1 MPGRKSRVMS
11 DSFSLADALRHPVA
25 DKRIEILRL
34 IDVTGSISQ
43 ASRDAGISYKAAWQ
57 AIDTLGNLTGVAL
70 VEKSVGGAGG
80 GGAKL
85 TTDGKRL
92 LEMAM
97 RLDKKRLQLMEEL
110 LQDEKSYE
118 TGWSLLGIQTSLRNQ
133 LPCSVRSLQM
143 TGPIT
148 RVELELRDRSVLSAR
163 ITSTSAELLGL
174 KPGLPV
180 IALCK
185 AVGVNVSRD
194 MSDFDAAASNLLS
207 GVVSRI
213 ASGIEEDELCI
224 DLDSGLQLVGFAP
237 SAQGI
242 ELQERVYALVDESTV
257 VVALFP

>member
-1 MPGRKSRVMS
+1 MN

-34 IDVTGSISQ
+34 IDVVGSISQ
-43 ASRDAGISYKAAWQ
+43 AARQAGISYKAAWQ
-57 AIDTLGNLTGVAL
+57 AIDTLTNLAGVAL

-85 TTDGKRL
+85 TTAGKRL

-97 RLDKKRLQLMEEL
+97 HLEKKRMQLMEEFQQ
-110 LQDEKSYE
+110 QDEKTYGS
-118 TGWSLLGIQTSLRNQ
+118 GLPLLGVQTSMRNQ
-133 LPCSVRSLQM
+133 LPCFVRSIEM

-148 RVELELRDRSVLSAR
+148 QVLLELRDRSVLSAR

-194 MSDFDAAASNLLS
+194 MARFEVPSSNLLS
-207 GVVSRI
+207 GVVCRI
-213 ASGIEEDELCI
+213 AAGDEEDELCI
-224 DLDSGLQLVGFAP
+224 ELDSGLQLVGFAP
-237 SAQGI
+237 SGEKI